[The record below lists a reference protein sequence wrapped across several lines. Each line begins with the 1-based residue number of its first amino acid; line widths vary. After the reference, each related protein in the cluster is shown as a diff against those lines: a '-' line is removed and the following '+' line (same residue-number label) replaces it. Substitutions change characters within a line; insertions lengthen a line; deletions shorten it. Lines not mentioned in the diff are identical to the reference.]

1 MGTHYVESLSVGNEG
16 VHVILGDDAESIVG
30 RRQHSVGHARIPELV
45 CQTSSLHGCGHEL
58 CSFRKQKHQPWREE
72 GGRW

>member
-45 CQTSSLHGCGHEL
+45 CQTSSLHAARQC
-58 CSFRKQKHQPWREE
+58 CVSWRSW
-72 GGRW
+72 GLSWWLMFG